1 MEVAVS
7 IATFGRPAGLRRL
20 LAGLNGL
27 RFEGPTPDLRYV
39 VVDND
44 PEGSGFAVRAVIA
57 EMAATMNGPILYL
70 EEPRRGISFARNR
83 GLEACI
89 DAEFVAFI
97 DDDEVPEPSW
107 LEALLHRCR
116 DSDADAVGGPVLP
129 RFEVAPPDWARKG
142 RFYERSRYPDGHEI
156 GVAYTGNAL
165 LRTAAARKAGLRF
178 DDRLA
183 LSGGEDAHLFRRL
196 KAAGGRIV
204 WSNAAIV
211 HESVPPQHLKP
222 SWVVRRSFSIG
233 WRFTRID
240 RELNPGPAS
249 LARNLYAALVRIVP
263 GTARLLFFALGPPH
277 RRIDALQTITAGAG
291 RAAALLGLQTEF
303 HKLPSTD
310 AT

>member
-7 IATFGRPAGLRRL
+7 IATHGRPAGLRRL

-27 RFEGPTPDLRYV
+27 RFEGPAPNLRYV

-57 EMAATMNGPILYL
+57 EMAAAMNGPVLYL

-83 GLEACI
+83 GLDACI
-89 DAEFVAFI
+89 DAEFIAFI
-97 DDDEVPEPSW
+97 DDDEVPEPGW
-107 LEALLHRCR
+107 LEALLRRCR

-142 RFYERSRYPDGHEI
+142 RFYERSRYPDGHEV

-183 LSGGEDAHLFRRL
+183 LSGGEDSHFFRRL

-204 WSNAAIV
+204 WSDAAVV
-211 HESVPPQHLKP
+211 HESVPPEHLTA
-222 SWVVRRSFSIG
+222 SWVVRRSSSIG

-249 LARNLYAALVRIVP
+249 LVRNLYAVLARIVP
-263 GTARLLFFALGPPH
+263 GAARLLCFALGPRH
-277 RRIDALQTITAGAG
+277 RRIDALETIAAGAG
-291 RAAALLGLQTEF
+291 RAAALLGLRTEF
-303 HKLPSTD
+303 HKAASSDTS
-310 AT
+310 